1 MIKLINIELKKI
13 FRHKSIYAVFILI
26 FIFCFFNNLLYNL
39 DYDDDGRYKYVDD
52 NISHEIV
59 KLKKEL
65 DGYDYNNSDD
75 KNIFVTTK
83 SKLDVYNNMIRYDKN
98 SWQYIRYNDY
108 MYDTI
113 YYINYYTYI
122 DINNDKLKEYN
133 NKLDKYNSIF
143 DNNNYMF
150 FLKQEKDDLNSKNTN
165 LKEELKNITDKELY
179 NNIDDELGKL
189 NISLLIIDYR
199 INKNIDYGNN
209 YLNRALISYQ
219 EGIMNKNEFNNY
231 NLSYNNKIKYR
242 DIIKNIYENKYI
254 IDNGINIYKENT
266 INNQL
271 KDICLDYELF
281 IIIIIL
287 IVSGILLGEEFSKG
301 TIKLLLI
308 KPYNR
313 YNILLCKLLTGI
325 IVIFISI
332 LFLVC
337 CELLLGGIF
346 LDFDSLKIPMIV
358 YNFNTSS
365 IVKYNIFEY
374 MLIKILI
381 RLPKYIFILM
391 LSMFLNIIFIN
402 NMFSFAITM
411 IFYSISIVVNNLII
425 NNNIKIFK
433 YFITLNWEL
442 SDYLFG
448 GLGNYRYLSLK
459 SSIFIYVIYVIIILA
474 IMFVKFNR
482 KDIKNI

>member
-13 FRHKSIYAVFILI
+13 FRHKSIYVVFILI

-52 NISHEIV
+52 NVSHEIV

-65 DGYDYNNSDD
+65 DKYNYNNNDD
-75 KNIFVTTK
+75 KNMFVTTK

-98 SWQYIRYNDY
+98 SWQYIKYNDY

-122 DINNDKLKEYN
+122 DKNNDKLREYN

-150 FLKQEKDDLNSKNTN
+150 FLIEEKNDLNSKINN

-179 NNIDDELGKL
+179 NNIDEELRKL

-254 IDNGINIYKENT
+254 VDNGININKENT

-301 TIKLLLI
+301 IIKLLLI

-332 LFLVC
+332 LFLIC

-346 LDFDSLKIPMIV
+346 LDFNSLKIPMIV

-374 MLIKILI
+374 MLIKIFV

-391 LSMFLNIIFIN
+391 LSML
-402 NMFSFAITM
+402 
-411 IFYSISIVVNNLII
+411 Y
-425 NNNIKIFK
+425 
-433 YFITLNWEL
+433 
-442 SDYLFG
+442 
-448 GLGNYRYLSLK
+448 
-459 SSIFIYVIYVIIILA
+459 IY
-474 IMFVKFNR
+474 
-482 KDIKNI
+482 

>member
-39 DYDDDGRYKYVDD
+39 DYNDDGRYKYDD
-52 NISHEIV
+52 NNISHEIV

-65 DGYDYNNSDD
+65 DKYNYNNNDD
-75 KNIFVTTK
+75 KNMFVTTK

-122 DINNDKLKEYN
+122 DKNNDKLKEYN
-133 NKLDKYNSIF
+133 NKLAKYNSIF

-150 FLKQEKDDLNSKNTN
+150 FLKQEKDDLNSKINN

-209 YLNRALISYQ
+209 YLNRALINYHD
-219 EGIMNKNEFNNY
+219 GIIEKNKFNNY

-332 LFLVC
+332 LFLIC

-346 LDFDSLKIPMIV
+346 LDFNSLKIPMII
-358 YNFNTSS
+358 YNFNSNS
-365 IVKYNIFEY
+365 IVNYNIFEY
-374 MLIKILI
+374 MLIKIFV

-402 NMFSFAITM
+402 NIFGFAITM

-433 YFITLNWEL
+433 YFITLNWDF

>member
-332 LFLVC
+332 LFLIC

-346 LDFDSLKIPMIV
+346 LDISSLKIPMIV

-374 MLIKILI
+374 MLIKIFV